1 MVIFPVTT
9 IFRPVRRMEP
19 VLLAEVRFETVIWL
33 PVVVRFRFFPLM
45 NEAGLASVI
54 TPELVLVKLTVRLFT
69 KLADD
74 APNPN
79 EEFET
84 VPPLSFTRIE
94 ARPDG

>member
-1 MVIFPVTT
+1 MLFDVNG
-9 IFRPVRRMEP
+9 
-19 VLLAEVRFETVIWL
+19 LETVIWL
-33 PVVVRFRFFPLM
+33 PLVDRFRMLPLM
-45 NEAGLASVI
+45 NEVELASVI
-54 TPELVLVKLTVRLFT
+54 TPELALVKLTVRLFT

-74 APNPN
+74 VPNPN